1 MGPTTTVLSADS
13 AVRSLDRALVERARA
28 ADHDAFEALVM
39 RRADAAY
46 LTAYAILRNE
56 ADARDATQDAF
67 LRTWRELPSLRDP
80 ERFDAWFGRIL
91 VNTCRNAMRGRK
103 RRVLREIP
111 VDPAGDI
118 GERAHVDPTPD
129 ERAAQVDRVQRA
141 FLRLT
146 LDERL
151 LLALHHGESR
161 PIEEVARLVGAP
173 AGTVK
178 WRLFEARASLARAL
192 EHEDR

>member
-1 MGPTTTVLSADS
+1 MGPTTTVLGAD
-13 AVRSLDRALVERARA
+13 AAARSLDRALVERARD
-28 ADHDAFEALVM
+28 ADHGAFETLVV

-46 LTAYAILRNE
+46 RTAFAILRNE

-67 LRTWRELPSLRDP
+67 LRAWRELRSLRDP

-91 VNTCRNAMRGRK
+91 VNTCRNTMRGRR

-111 VDPAGDI
+111 VDPAEDVGQSTQV
-118 GERAHVDPTPD
+118 GPGPD
-129 ERAAQVDRVQRA
+129 ERAAQVDRVRRA

-146 LDERL
+146 TDERL
-151 LLALHHGESR
+151 LLALHHGEAR
-161 PIEEVARLVGAP
+161 PIDEVARLLGSP

-178 WRLFEARASLARAL
+178 WRLFEARAALARAL